1 VTLISSV
8 ASILLS
14 YECSRLEQP
23 KGKQIGLWTRHVTQ
37 FFYCEVELEHTKVCY
52 LRRFEEGGAYR
63 SSDAMTK
70 IPCYKG
76 KKKKKK

>member
-23 KGKQIGLWTRHVTQ
+23 KGKQIGLWTRHMTEL
-37 FFYCEVELEHTKVCY
+37 FYCEAELEHTKVCY
-52 LRRFEEGGAYR
+52 LRRSTEGMHR
-63 SSDAMTK
+63 SADSMTK
-70 IPCYKG
+70 IPCYEG
-76 KKKKKK
+76 KKKKKKK